1 MAVEADIL
9 VIGAGIAGASAA
21 AHLAQ
26 DRKVIVL
33 EREDRPGYHS
43 TGRSAAAFEPNYGP
57 PAIRALTRAARGFYE
72 RPPDGFAAA
81 PLLTPRETMFVVP
94 RGQEEA

>member
-9 VIGAGIAGASAA
+9 VIGAGIAGASAG

-26 DRKVIVL
+26 DRKVIVI
-33 EREDRPGYHS
+33 EMEERPGYHS

-57 PAIRALTRAARGFYE
+57 PAIRALTRAARSFYE
-72 RPPDGFAAA
+72 RPPEGFAKA
-81 PLLTPRETMFVVP
+81 PLLAPRETVFLVP
-94 RGQEEA
+94 P